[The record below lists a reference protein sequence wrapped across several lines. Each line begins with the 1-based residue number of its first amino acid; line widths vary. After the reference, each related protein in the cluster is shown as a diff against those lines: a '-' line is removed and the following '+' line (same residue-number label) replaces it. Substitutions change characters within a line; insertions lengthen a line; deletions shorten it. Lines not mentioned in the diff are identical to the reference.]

1 MVELTHTLVDP
12 MGFHARSVMLVC
24 NEAQRWKSEV
34 TVSHGELSSTA
45 DDAISLMGLNAHVG
59 DTLTVRIEG
68 EDEQDAADFFA
79 HLLRRL

>member
-12 MGFHARSVMLVC
+12 MGFHARSVMLVA

-45 DDAISLMGLNAHVG
+45 NDVISLMGLDAHVG
-59 DTLTVRIEG
+59 DTLTIKIEG
-68 EDEQDAADFFA
+68 DDEADAADFFE